1 MRMIAEFEKMGRMS
15 WFSHLDLQNTMQ
27 RALRRA
33 QLPVAYSQGFNPH
46 VLTSFATALSVGC
59 QSRGEVM
66 EVEMAGEI
74 SPEEFAEKL
83 NACLPDGLKVR
94 CCAPVPDSA
103 PALMAKVAEAGYDIT
118 APNTDLT
125 QAVEAFLKAE
135 EVMVEKRSKT
145 KTRLV
150 NIRPMVHEITCAFD
164 GKDSRLSMVL
174 EQTNANALKVELVM
188 QALAPEQEF
197 RFVRTALYA
206 AGSDGA
212 REELFE
218 AIQEEK

>member
-94 CCAPVPDSA
+94 RCAPVPDSA

-118 APNTDLT
+118 APNADLT

-145 KTRLV
+145 KTLLV

>member
-1 MRMIAEFEKMGRMS
+1 MIAEFEKMGRMS

-94 CCAPVPDSA
+94 RCAPVPDSA

-118 APNTDLT
+118 APNADLT
-125 QAVEAFLKAE
+125 QAVETFLKAE

>member
-1 MRMIAEFEKMGRMS
+1 
-15 WFSHLDLQNTMQ
+15 MQ

-83 NACLPDGLKVR
+83 NACLPDGLKIR
-94 CCAPVPDSA
+94 RCAPVPDSA

-118 APNTDLT
+118 APNADLT

-206 AGSDGA
+206 AGTDGA

>member
-1 MRMIAEFEKMGRMS
+1 MIAEFEKMGRMS

-94 CCAPVPDSA
+94 RCAPVPDSA

-188 QALAPEQEF
+188 QVLAPEQEF

-206 AGSDGA
+206 AGTDGA

>member
-33 QLPVAYSQGFNPH
+33 QLPVVYSQGFNPH

-94 CCAPVPDSA
+94 RCASVPDSA

-118 APNTDLT
+118 APNADLT

-206 AGSDGA
+206 AGTDGA

>member
-15 WFSHLDLQNTMQ
+15 WFSHLDLQNSMQ

-94 CCAPVPDSA
+94 RCAPVPDSA

-118 APNTDLT
+118 APNADLT

>member
-1 MRMIAEFEKMGRMS
+1 MIAEFEKMGRMS

-94 CCAPVPDSA
+94 RCAPVPDSA

-118 APNTDLT
+118 APNADLT

-164 GKDSRLSMVL
+164 GKDSRLSLVL

>member
-94 CCAPVPDSA
+94 RCASVPDSA

-118 APNTDLT
+118 APNADLT

-150 NIRPMVHEITCAFD
+150 NIRPMVHEITCAFN

-206 AGSDGA
+206 AGTDGA

>member
-94 CCAPVPDSA
+94 RCALVPDSA

-118 APNTDLT
+118 APNADLT

>member
-83 NACLPDGLKVR
+83 NACLPDGLKIR
-94 CCAPVPDSA
+94 RCAPVPDSA

-118 APNTDLT
+118 APNADLT

>member
-94 CCAPVPDSA
+94 RCAPVPDSA

-118 APNTDLT
+118 APNADLT

-145 KTRLV
+145 KTRLA

-206 AGSDGA
+206 EGTDGA

>member
-94 CCAPVPDSA
+94 RCAPVPDSA

-118 APNTDLT
+118 APNADLT

-212 REELFE
+212 REEIFE

>member
-33 QLPVAYSQGFNPH
+33 RLPVAYSQGFNPH

-83 NACLPDGLKVR
+83 NTCLPDGLKVR
-94 CCAPVPDSA
+94 RSAPVPDSA

-118 APNTDLT
+118 APNADLT

-206 AGSDGA
+206 AGKDGA

>member
-94 CCAPVPDSA
+94 RCAPVPDSA

-118 APNTDLT
+118 APNADLT

-206 AGSDGA
+206 AGSDGT

-218 AIQEEK
+218 AMQEEK

>member
-74 SPEEFAEKL
+74 YPEEFAEKL

-94 CCAPVPDSA
+94 RCAPVPDSA

-118 APNTDLT
+118 APNADLT

>member
-33 QLPVAYSQGFNPH
+33 RLPVAYSQGFNPH

-94 CCAPVPDSA
+94 RCAPVPDSA

-118 APNTDLT
+118 APNADLT

>member
-27 RALRRA
+27 RALRHA

-94 CCAPVPDSA
+94 RCASVPDSA

-118 APNTDLT
+118 APNADLT

-206 AGSDGA
+206 AGTDGA

>member
-66 EVEMAGEI
+66 EVEMAGAI

-94 CCAPVPDSA
+94 RCALVPDSA

-118 APNTDLT
+118 APNADLT

-206 AGSDGA
+206 AGTDGA

>member
-94 CCAPVPDSA
+94 RCASVPDSA

-118 APNTDLT
+118 APNADLT
-125 QAVEAFLKAE
+125 QAVEDFLKAE

-206 AGSDGA
+206 AGTDGA

>member
-94 CCAPVPDSA
+94 RCASVPDSA

-118 APNTDLT
+118 APNADLT

-164 GKDSRLSMVL
+164 GKDSRLSMEL

-206 AGSDGA
+206 AGTDGA

>member
-94 CCAPVPDSA
+94 RCASVPDSA

-206 AGSDGA
+206 AGTDGA

>member
-94 CCAPVPDSA
+94 RCAPVPDSA

-118 APNTDLT
+118 APNADLT

>member
-94 CCAPVPDSA
+94 RCAPVPDSA

-118 APNTDLT
+118 APNADLT

-164 GKDSRLSMVL
+164 GKDSRLSTVL

-206 AGSDGA
+206 AGTDGA

>member
-46 VLTSFATALSVGC
+46 VLISFATALSVGC

-94 CCAPVPDSA
+94 RCAPVPDSA

-118 APNTDLT
+118 APNADLT

-206 AGSDGA
+206 AGTDGA

>member
-33 QLPVAYSQGFNPH
+33 RLPVAYSQGFNPH

-94 CCAPVPDSA
+94 RCALVPDSA

-118 APNTDLT
+118 APNADLT
-125 QAVEAFLKAE
+125 QAVEAFSKAE

-206 AGSDGA
+206 AGPDGA

>member
-46 VLTSFATALSVGC
+46 VLTLFATALSVGC

-94 CCAPVPDSA
+94 RCAPVPDSA

-118 APNTDLT
+118 APNADLT

>member
-94 CCAPVPDSA
+94 RCALVPDSV

-118 APNTDLT
+118 APNADLT

-174 EQTNANALKVELVM
+174 EQTNVNALKVELVM

>member
-33 QLPVAYSQGFNPH
+33 RLPVAYSQGFNPH

-83 NACLPDGLKVR
+83 NACLPDRLKVR
-94 CCAPVPDSA
+94 RCAPVPDSA

-118 APNTDLT
+118 APNADLT

-206 AGSDGA
+206 AGTDGA

>member
-83 NACLPDGLKVR
+83 NACLPDGLKIR
-94 CCAPVPDSA
+94 RCAPVPDSA

-118 APNTDLT
+118 APNADLT
-125 QAVEAFLKAE
+125 QAVETFLKAE

-206 AGSDGA
+206 AGTDGA

>member
-74 SPEEFAEKL
+74 SPEEFVEKL

-94 CCAPVPDSA
+94 RSA
-103 PALMAKVAEAGYDIT
+103 SQYHGRYRILP
-118 APNTDLT
+118 
-125 QAVEAFLKAE
+125 
-135 EVMVEKRSKT
+135 
-145 KTRLV
+145 
-150 NIRPMVHEITCAFD
+150 
-164 GKDSRLSMVL
+164 
-174 EQTNANALKVELVM
+174 
-188 QALAPEQEF
+188 
-197 RFVRTALYA
+197 
-206 AGSDGA
+206 
-212 REELFE
+212 
-218 AIQEEK
+218 

>member
-94 CCAPVPDSA
+94 RCAPVPDSA

-118 APNTDLT
+118 APNANLT

>member
-94 CCAPVPDSA
+94 RCTSVPDSA

-118 APNTDLT
+118 APNADLT

-174 EQTNANALKVELVM
+174 EQTNANALKVELVL

>member
-59 QSRGEVM
+59 QSRGGGM

-94 CCAPVPDSA
+94 RCASVPDSA

-118 APNTDLT
+118 APNADLT

-206 AGSDGA
+206 AGTDGA

>member
-94 CCAPVPDSA
+94 RCAPVPDSA

-118 APNTDLT
+118 APNVDLT

>member
-1 MRMIAEFEKMGRMS
+1 MIAEFEKMGRMS

-94 CCAPVPDSA
+94 RCAPVPDSA

-118 APNTDLT
+118 APNADLT

>member
-83 NACLPDGLKVR
+83 NACLPDGLKVHR
-94 CCAPVPDSA
+94 CAPVPDSA

-118 APNTDLT
+118 APNADLT

-206 AGSDGA
+206 AGPDGA

>member
-1 MRMIAEFEKMGRMS
+1 
-15 WFSHLDLQNTMQ
+15 
-27 RALRRA
+27 
-33 QLPVAYSQGFNPH
+33 
-46 VLTSFATALSVGC
+46 
-59 QSRGEVM
+59 
-66 EVEMAGEI
+66 
-74 SPEEFAEKL
+74 
-83 NACLPDGLKVR
+83 
-94 CCAPVPDSA
+94 
-103 PALMAKVAEAGYDIT
+103 
-118 APNTDLT
+118 
-125 QAVEAFLKAE
+125 
-135 EVMVEKRSKT
+135 MVEKRSKT

-212 REELFE
+212 REERFE